1 MFREML
7 KDEDAFTILD
17 SMIGCALW
25 SVVTSLFCLCPPG
38 FLLGCGMPGAM
49 FGGVIGF
56 INDALVGNF
65 EKVVS
70 RMMEM
75 EK

>member
-1 MFREML
+1 MFRDIL
-7 KDEDAFTILD
+7 KDEDAFMALD
-17 SMIGCALW
+17 SIIGCVFYSLA
-25 SVVTSLFCLCPPG
+25 TSLFCLCPPG
-38 FLLGCGMPGAM
+38 FLLGCGVPGAI

-70 RMMEM
+70 RLTGTG
-75 EK
+75 K